1 MLSLL
6 ALGSSVSWGAAD
18 FLAGLKSRSMPAA
31 AVVGWSQAL
40 ALALLSVIVALRLDS
55 WPEPGWTLWAIGAGA
70 AGSVALV
77 CFYAALSSGTMGV
90 VAPVAS
96 LGVVVPVLLGLLGG
110 DQPPALAWVGMA
122 VAVVGIALASGP
134 ELTGEVSARPV
145 VLASVAA
152 VGFGLALYFLDRGAR
167 VSLLHTLW
175 GMRLTSVTVF
185 VFAAF
190 ALRTLGGGRARDLP
204 MLAII
209 GGGDL
214 LANSLFAFASSRGM
228 VSIASV
234 LGSLY
239 PVVTVLLARAVLDER
254 LRRVQVAGVAMSL
267 VGVSVIAM

>member
-18 FLAGLKSRSMPAA
+18 FLAGVKARSMPAA

-40 ALALLSVIVALRLDS
+40 ALALLSVIVGLRLDA
-55 WPEPGWTLWAIGAGA
+55 WTANGWVLWAMGAGA
-70 AGSVALV
+70 TGATALV

-110 DQPPALAWVGMA
+110 DQPPAMTWVGMV
-122 VAVVGIALASGP
+122 VAVVGVALASGP
-134 ELTGEVSARPV
+134 ELTGAVSARPV

-152 VGFGLALYFLDRGAR
+152 VGFGLSLYFLDRGAR
-167 VSLLHTLW
+167 ASLLHTLW
-175 GMRLTSVTVF
+175 GMRLTTVV
-185 VFAAF
+185 VFLLAAL
-190 ALRTLGGGRARDLP
+190 ALRTVGGGRARDLP
-204 MLAII
+204 MLAVI

-214 LANSLFAFASSRGM
+214 LANALFAFASSRGM
-228 VSIASV
+228 VSVASV

-254 LRRVQVAGVAMSL
+254 LRRVQVAGVVLSI
-267 VGVSVIAM
+267 VGVAVIAM